1 MTDFT
6 QGITIDG
13 IEYLVP
19 FVSIKRDAAFLH
31 KTAERP
37 EDGDL
42 YCELIG
48 VYYNYTM
55 SFGTIDD
62 VGLYEK
68 LYDHLT
74 QPIEFHDFTLPTSRG
89 TYSFKGYISS
99 VSDEMEKILEDTV
112 KFKALTCKFIA
123 KVPARRPGE

>member
-6 QGITIDG
+6 QGIFIDG

-19 FVSIKRDAAFLH
+19 FVSIKREAPFLD
-31 KTAERP
+31 KAAERT
-37 EDGDL
+37 EDGEL
-42 YCELIG
+42 YRELIG

-62 VGLYEK
+62 VDLYMK

-74 QPIEFHDFTLPTSRG
+74 QSVEFHTFGLPTSRG
-89 TYSFKGYISS
+89 TYSFVGYISS
-99 VSDEMEKILEDTV
+99 VTDEMDKILENTV
-112 KFKALTCKFIA
+112 RFKALTCKFTA
-123 KVPARRPGE
+123 RSPARRPG